1 MNDGGRG
8 GIRTSTLGC
17 VENIHNHIRDAD
29 SRALTGVLGK
39 IVCGATSVIIFS
51 SNDIISEMRGK
62 MRSAGQTAL
71 RCILCK
77 MQQ

>member
-17 VENIHNHIRDAD
+17 VENINNHIFHYAD
-29 SRALTGVLGK
+29 SRALTGN
-39 IVCGATSVIIFS
+39 IVCDATSVIIFF
-51 SNDIISEMRGK
+51 SNDIISEMRVK